1 VFDFSGRVAIVTGA
15 GRGVGALIASTLAEC
30 GAAVALNDLSSERA
44 EESAASI
51 TAQGGTSMA
60 VAADVTDRA
69 AVDRMVMDVTTR
81 LGPVDVLVNNAGV
94 PADGLDLG
102 PFVDSTTAEWEPL
115 INLNL
120 YAVLHC
126 SQAVLPG
133 MIARRTGRLVHIVSD
148 AGRVGEARIAV
159 YSAAKAAAIGFSR
172 SLAKEV
178 GRFGV
183 TSNSISLGAIE
194 VGLTDEHE
202 LARRIRRYPMG
213 RVGVADDVAPAVV
226 WLASTEAGWVTGQTV
241 SVSGGYTTS

>member
-1 VFDFSGRVAIVTGA
+1 MICRPNGPKNLQPA
-15 GRGVGALIASTLAEC
+15 
-30 GAAVALNDLSSERA
+30 
-44 EESAASI
+44 I

-102 PFVDSTTAEWEPL
+102 LFVDSTTAEWEPL

-159 YSAAKAAAIGFSR
+159 YSAAKGGGNRILAIAGEGSR
-172 SLAKEV
+172 AIRGDLELHLSGRDR
-178 GRFGV
+178 GRFDRRARTGS
-183 TSNSISLGAIE
+183 TNSSVSHG
-194 VGLTDEHE
+194 
-202 LARRIRRYPMG
+202 
-213 RVGVADDVAPAVV
+213 
-226 WLASTEAGWVTGQTV
+226 AGWRRRRRRPPP
-241 SVSGGYTTS
+241 SSGWRRLKPVG